1 MEKSKSI
8 NRKDYEILIRK
19 RGDNDYSSYCPQL
32 NLVIKGT
39 THEEVHKLME
49 EEIRKHIDKLSK
61 TEVANS

>member
-19 RGDNDYSSYCPQL
+19 RGDSDYSSYCPQL

-39 THEEVHKLME
+39 AHEEVHQKME
-49 EEIRKHIDKLSK
+49 KEIEKHIEELKKLID
-61 TEVANS
+61 NN